1 MSVSMFVLFLYI
13 TCLSAG
19 CSVNEA
25 ERPSTHAAQ
34 KESSSGETDPRPWNG
49 VKLEYFDTSH
59 PDYYQL
65 SVRVKDPRDRRAY
78 QLSFVPPLPVTID
91 PLNDK
96 DSVIQQ
102 HRIDMRKISLGH
114 HTFEARFTH
123 QDGRVHSEEVSFH
136 RQPVLFIDPQG
147 MISCKPAQCSGQVNW
162 SGLINIKV
170 EPGTKVVFD
179 QNVVVAQ
186 EDPIQFKLDILGLAT
201 KVHDLFQTSDIPSTD
216 RWILQKKLMLI
227 FPNKTRTDYM
237 IKWDRKR
244 ALSAVKD
251 MLTPL
256 RSPNN
261 TTGVMFPGERSS
273 QRRGRG
279 PEAKGLLILPQFA
292 SRNIKRVTDIKWV
305 AFVDEHSRSQDCG
318 SYRNLKTNQSRVVSI
333 QYTDLKVKM
342 FNRHT
347 GQQVSQRTF
356 RAPLVPCPKRKSIS
370 LGVKSNVNFGDVFAW
385 LNQRVN

>member
-1 MSVSMFVLFLYI
+1 MSVSMIVLFLYI
-13 TCLSAG
+13 TCLSVG
-19 CSVNEA
+19 CSTDEVSQTSTAQQEA
-25 ERPSTHAAQ
+25 
-34 KESSSGETDPRPWNG
+34 SSDETDPPTWDG

-78 QLSFVPPLPVTID
+78 QLSFVPPLPVTMD

-123 QDGRVHSEEVSFH
+123 KDGRVHSEEVSFH

-147 MISCKPAQCSGQVNW
+147 MISCKPAQCSGQVKW
-162 SGLINIKV
+162 SGLIDIKV

-179 QNVVVAQ
+179 QNVVIAQ
-186 EDPIQFKLDILGLAT
+186 EEPIQFKLDILRLAT
-201 KVHDLFQTSDIPSTD
+201 KVPDLFQTSGIPSTN

-227 FPNKTRTDYM
+227 FPDKTRTDYM

-251 MLTPL
+251 ALAPL
-256 RSPNN
+256 RGLGN
-261 TTGVMFPGERSS
+261 TAGVRFPDEGSNRRRSRRS
-273 QRRGRG
+273 Q
-279 PEAKGLLILPQFA
+279 AKGLLILPQFA
-292 SRNIKRVTDIKWV
+292 SRNVKRVTDIKWV
-305 AFVDEHSRSQDCG
+305 AFVDEHPRSQDCG
-318 SYRNLKTNQSRVVSI
+318 SYRNLKTNQSRVVRI
-333 QYTDLKVKM
+333 QYTDLKVQM
-342 FNRHT
+342 FDRHT

-370 LGVKSNVNFGDVFAW
+370 FGVKSNVNFGDVFAW
-385 LNQRVN
+385 LNQRAD